1 MNREIH
7 SKEIFIRKDEFTMY
21 EKFKNQFALSLSSS
35 YSKEDIETILRKL
48 DTIFYNYEINQK
60 ETSVTIYNSEMPE
73 MVKTYL
79 VCKKVEGMSEGTL
92 YNYGKTLHNFF
103 LQLQKAP
110 EQIQPND
117 IRVYLYRYQET
128 KGVSNRSLDKI
139 RQMIC
144 SFFTWANCE
153 GYLERNPAI
162 TIKPIKYEKK
172 ERQPMTQIELEYIR
186 KSCNTAREK
195 AIVEF
200 LYSTGCRVS
209 ELCGVKKS
217 DIDWNNKSV
226 HLFGKNKKHRTSYIN
241 AKSEITLLSYLESRD
256 DCSEYLFVSERKP
269 HGQLKKD
276 AVEKVIRQIA
286 ERASKDVKKHISP
299 HIFRHTTA
307 SVSLQNGM
315 PVEEISR
322 LLGHENIGTTMI
334 YAKVS
339 MDSVQSSHKKYVV

>member
-1 MNREIH
+1 
-7 SKEIFIRKDEFTMY
+7 MY
-21 EKFKNQFALSLSSS
+21 EKFKNQFALSLSSI
-35 YSKEDIETILRKL
+35 YSKEDIEIILRKL
-48 DTIFYNYEINQK
+48 DSISYNYEINQK
-60 ETSVTIYNSEMPE
+60 ETSVVVYNSEMPE

-79 VCKKVEGMSEGTL
+79 VCKKVEGMSDGTL
-92 YNYGKTLHNFF
+92 YNYGKALEKFF
-103 LQLQKAP
+103 FQIQKAP
-110 EQIQPND
+110 DQISPND
-117 IRVYLYRYQET
+117 IRVYLYRYQEMNNT
-128 KGVSNRSLDKI
+128 SNRSLDKI

-144 SFFTWANCE
+144 SFFSWANCE

-186 KSCNTAREK
+186 QACNTLREK

-209 ELCGVKKS
+209 ELCDVKLT
-217 DIDWNNKSV
+217 DVDWNKKSV
-226 HLFGKNKKHRTSYIN
+226 HLFGKGKKHRTSYIN
-241 AKSEITLLSYLESRD
+241 AKAEVSLLNYLQTRD
-256 DCSEYLFVSERKP
+256 DYSEYLFVSDRKP
-269 HGQLKKD
+269 HGQLKKC
-276 AVEKVIRQIA
+276 AIEKVVRQIA
-286 ERASKDVKKHISP
+286 ERASEHVNKPITP
-299 HIFRHTTA
+299 HVFRHTTA

-339 MDSVQSSHKKYVV
+339 MENVQSSHKKYVI